1 MTDDKIYSYPTVF
14 AIGHSAIAGIFGSS
28 VLVEE
33 KVDGSQFSFELA
45 EDGELLCRSKG
56 KQLVLDA
63 PEKMFSRAVDS
74 VKERTALI
82 HPGWIYRCEYLEKP
96 KHNVLAYDRVPNGHL
111 IGFDICTG
119 LETYLSYHD
128 KQAEFARIGL
138 ECVPYLYI
146 GVIESVDQLMDLL
159 DETSVLGGSTIEG
172 VVVKNYE
179 LFTVEKKVAIGKY
192 VSEKFKEVA
201 AGEWRSANPADKD
214 ITGML
219 IASYRTP
226 ARWQKAVQ
234 HLKERGEAEGS
245 PRDIGALIREVQ
257 ADTLKECE
265 DEIKEILFK
274 HFWPKV
280 QRGITAGAA
289 EWYKE
294 QLLVS
299 AFDTKESTDVAG

>member
-14 AIGHSAIAGIFGSS
+14 AIGHSAIAGIFNDS

-33 KVDGSQFSFELA
+33 KIDGSQFSFQLTES
-45 EDGELLCRSKG
+45 GELLCRSKG

-74 VKERTALI
+74 VKERADLL

-111 IGFDICTG
+111 IGFDVCTG
-119 LETYLSYHD
+119 LETYLPYAA
-128 KQAEFARIGL
+128 KKAEFERIGL
-138 ECVPYLYI
+138 ECVPLLYN
-146 GVIESVDQLMDLL
+146 GVVENVDQLMGLL
-159 DETSVLGGSTIEG
+159 DNTSILGGSQIEG
-172 VVVKNYE
+172 VVVKNYN
-179 LFTVEKKVAIGKY
+179 LFTTEKKVAIGKY

-214 ITGML
+214 ITGLL
-219 IASYRTP
+219 IATYRTP

-234 HLKERGEAEGS
+234 HLKERGELEGS
-245 PRDIGALIREVQ
+245 PRDIGALIREIM
-257 ADTLKECE
+257 ADTKKECE

-280 QRGITAGAA
+280 QRGITAGAPD
-289 EWYKE
+289 WYKE
-294 QLLVS
+294 ELLKS
-299 AFDTKESTDVAG
+299 AFTEEASDV